1 MLEPPAEA
9 ERPAPDQQLSAVES
23 SAESTVVLNAAES
36 TVVSNAADLD
46 AVDIDAAEPTA
57 EDELADISAM
67 LVRREVAVLTG
78 AGLSTDSGI
87 PDYRGVT
94 GSLRRHTPMTYQD
107 FVATAAGRQRYWARS
122 YLGWRTIVGAQPN
135 TGHFAVAALEA
146 AGYVSGVITQNVD
159 GLHRAAG
166 SADAIELHGGLDRV
180 ICLSCGALSTRED
193 LDERLHAANP
203 GFRDRAESGRI
214 NPDGDVELDDT
225 LVAGFRIASC
235 TDCGTGIL
243 KPDVVFFGENVPRP
257 RVQQCYDLIDRSRA
271 LLVLGSSL
279 TVMSGLRFVRH
290 AAKAYKPVAIIN
302 QGQTR
307 GDAQAAVRANR
318 PLGPALSRLA
328 AELNAPLVTASVVT
342 DSIGTASTV
351 TAP

>member
-9 ERPAPDQQLSAVES
+9 DPPEPDQQEQPEQQLS
-23 SAESTVVLNAAES
+23 T
-36 TVVSNAADLD
+36 
-46 AVDIDAAEPTA
+46 
-57 EDELADISAM
+57 EDELSDIAAM
-67 LVRREVAVLTG
+67 LERCEVAVLTG
-78 AGLSTDSGI
+78 AGLSTESGI
-87 PDYRGVT
+87 PDYRGAT

-107 FVATAAGRQRYWARS
+107 FVASAAGRQRYWARS
-122 YLGWRTIVGAQPN
+122 YLGWRTITDAQPN
-135 TGHFAVAALEA
+135 PGHYAVAALES

-166 SADAIELHGGLDRV
+166 SPDAIELHGGLERV
-180 ICLSCGALSTRED
+180 ICLGCGADSTREE

-203 GFRDRAESGRI
+203 GFRDRVESTHI

-257 RVQQCYDLIDRSRA
+257 RVQQCYDLIDRSTA

-279 TVMSGLRFVRH
+279 TVMSGLRFVRY

-307 GDAQAAVRANR
+307 GDAHAAVHADL
-318 PLGPALSRLA
+318 PLGPALTQLAERLA
-328 AELNAPLVTASVVT
+328 VKVP
-342 DSIGTASTV
+342 
-351 TAP
+351 